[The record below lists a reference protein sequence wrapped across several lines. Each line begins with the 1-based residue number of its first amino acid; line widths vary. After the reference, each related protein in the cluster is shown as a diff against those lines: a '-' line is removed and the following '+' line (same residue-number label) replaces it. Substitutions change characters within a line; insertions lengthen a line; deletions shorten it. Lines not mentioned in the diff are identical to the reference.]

1 MRLQWGKTVTIG
13 LQRGKTVTIGLQ
25 RGKTVQ
31 HDYREVKLYNMITER

>member
-31 HDYREVKLYNMITER
+31 HDYRKVKLNNITVR